1 TGTRLSAHAVRR
13 LACDAEII
21 PAVLGTHGQP
31 LDVGRSQRLVT
42 PAIWTAL
49 IVRDQHCAFPGCT
62 RMPLA
67 CDAHHITHWADGGP
81 TTLSNLVMVC
91 RHHHVLLHQTP
102 WAVHIDPHTGQPVW
116 TPPPRQTRDSLRA
129 AGITYAPSRPPG
141 TSPPRAA

>member
-49 IVRDQHCAFPGCT
+49 VIRDRHCAFPGCT

-67 CDAHHITHWADGGP
+67 CDAHHVTHWADGG
-81 TTLSNLVMVC
+81 TTSLDNLIMLC
-91 RHHHVLLHQTP
+91 RAHHTLIHHSP
-102 WAVHIDPHTGQPVW
+102 WRVHIDPHTGQPVW
-116 TPPPRQTRDSLRA
+116 TSPPRLTLTSLREQ
-129 AGITYAPSRPPG
+129 GVTYA
-141 TSPPRAA
+141 TSPPRHAPPQVA